1 MRNLK
6 SPQFWDAAIARAI
19 RTFCQVFIGT
29 TAGAVII
36 QDINWQYV
44 LSACVLSTLL
54 SVANSIITGL
64 PEVKGE
70 E

>member
-6 SPQFWDAAIARAI
+6 SIQFWDAALTRAI

-29 TAGAVII
+29 TAGAAII
-36 QDINWQYV
+36 KDVNWQYV
-44 LSACVLSTLL
+44 LSACVLSTLV
-54 SVANSIITGL
+54 SIANSIITGL

>member
-6 SPQFWDAAIARAI
+6 SIQFWDAALTRAI

-29 TAGAVII
+29 TAGAAII
-36 QDINWQYV
+36 KDVNWQYV
-44 LSACVLSTLL
+44 LSACILSALL
-54 SVANSIITGL
+54 SIANSIITGL